1 MCVHEYALIPKGL
14 PSRAQLL
21 VLNRNRR
28 MIQGEVELVV
38 QLTKCIHCGFVS
50 FRNRLL
56 PSDHNTEVT
65 ERRTNDPVRVD
76 ERYDS

>member
-1 MCVHEYALIPKGL
+1 
-14 PSRAQLL
+14 
-21 VLNRNRR
+21 
-28 MIQGEVELVV
+28 MIQREIELVV
-38 QLTKCIHCGFVS
+38 QLTRCIHFGFVS

-56 PSDHNTEVT
+56 PSDHDTEVT